1 MTEES
6 AAKNDARRGSLL
18 FEELWEWMG
27 RGMISSGFS
36 GQIIALSAPPPLCGQ
51 IEGQVIALRV
61 PRLLLPLLLFLRL
74 RLACVFKGRFATIQ
88 IREKAG
94 DVAGEAAIGRFSL
107 RG

>member
-36 GQIIALSAPPPLCGQ
+36 GQIIAS
-51 IEGQVIALRV
+51 
-61 PRLLLPLLLFLRL
+61 LLLRPSAAKSRAKSFALMIPGYFLPFFFFFGSP
-74 RLACVFKGRFATIQ
+74 A
-88 IREKAG
+88 
-94 DVAGEAAIGRFSL
+94 SS
-107 RG
+107 